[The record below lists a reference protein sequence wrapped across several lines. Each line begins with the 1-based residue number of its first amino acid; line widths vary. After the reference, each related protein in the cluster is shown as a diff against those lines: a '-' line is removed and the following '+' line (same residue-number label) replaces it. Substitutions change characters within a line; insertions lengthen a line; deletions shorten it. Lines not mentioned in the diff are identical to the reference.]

1 MTYHLR
7 LNGVEYTHETM
18 QNLIIYFSNV
28 SYILDRAAQIVG
40 TYYFLGMIWFSQ
52 IFHFPSYIRYVRT
65 TSKFTRQ
72 ALILSGKNLAW
83 IIHWIDSCLSKWFEL
98 DHACI
103 GQVLQRSSKCNYVL
117 EVCVWMFNH
126 EKKKT
131 LPRVL
136 SLGYGWNRSA
146 KNNDH

>member
-1 MTYHLR
+1 
-7 LNGVEYTHETM
+7 
-18 QNLIIYFSNV
+18 
-28 SYILDRAAQIVG
+28 
-40 TYYFLGMIWFSQ
+40 MIWFSQ
-52 IFHFPSYIRYVRT
+52 IFHFPSNNRYVRT

-72 ALILSGKNLAW
+72 ALILSGKNLAG

-117 EVCVWMFNH
+117 EVCVWIFNH

-146 KNNDH
+146 KNNDHYLTRIGIRKELKRVSAIKINWNMLSDNLEWILLAVKIDSWITDDH